1 MGFDDHEA
9 VFQNRLLAYKAVS
22 SSIEVKSEKPQP
34 LSNEQGSSPK
44 AGGKRSN
51 ICGKRRSNKLKT
63 RFISLAY
70 HPKSLWTCVRQI
82 HKEE

>member
-1 MGFDDHEA
+1 MGFGDHGA
-9 VFQNRLLAYKAVS
+9 VVRNRLLPYKAVS
-22 SSIEVKSEKPQP
+22 SSIEAKSEKPQP

-44 AGGKRSN
+44 ASGKRSD

-70 HPKSLWTCVRQI
+70 HPKSLWT
-82 HKEE
+82 